1 MPTQNSKAQEANRA
15 LQQAV
20 TKALAKKKKLGEFAI
35 VSRDNQPYQMPANEL
50 PDELQVIAS

>member
-1 MPTQNSKAQEANRA
+1 MPTQNPKAQEANRA

-35 VSRDNQPYQMPANEL
+35 VNRDDLPYQMPANEL
-50 PDELQVIAS
+50 PDEPQLITP